1 MAEQWNEAMV
11 SAVLQ
16 KKFGKPEYAFL
27 RQVRNATGFQQ
38 RTRTADAL
46 AMGLWPSRGMHLHG
60 FEIKVSRSDWAHEL
74 KQPDK
79 AEEIARYCHFWWLAV
94 PDAAIVK
101 DGELPHQWGLLECK
115 SQAPKIIKQA
125 PFVESPQPP
134 TMMFFASLMRS
145 VAEDDTALADV
156 QKLMQKEIWAAEER
170 GRKRAVDEA
179 KRDMDKQI
187 EHTADLL
194 KRVADF
200 EAASG
205 IRIDRY
211 SAYFSGEI
219 GAAVRMIRNERGI
232 ASLVDEAA
240 ARLKRAGDELR
251 EVAAGLRAVRDTP
264 EELQPEVQD
273 AL

>member
-1 MAEQWNEAMV
+1 MPEQWNEAMV
-11 SAVLQ
+11 AAVLQ

-27 RQVRNATGFQQ
+27 RQVRNATGYQQ

-74 KQPDK
+74 KQPEK

-101 DGELPHQWGLLECK
+101 DGKLPHQWGLLECK
-115 SQAPKIIKQA
+115 SQTPKIVKQA
-125 PFVESPQPP
+125 PFVENPQPP

-145 VAEDDTALADV
+145 VVEDDTALADV

-170 GRKRAVDEA
+170 GRKSAVDAAERDA
-179 KRDMDKQI
+179 KAMLDR
-187 EHTADLL
+187 TGDLM

-211 SAYFSGEI
+211 STYFSGEI

-232 ASLVDEAA
+232 ASLVDDAA
-240 ARLKRAGDELR
+240 DRLKRAGDELR
-251 EVAAGLRAVRDTP
+251 EVAAGLRTVRETP
-264 EELQPEVQD
+264 EEFQLEAPN